1 MRAYNRSNKSQ
12 VSLANVLH
20 EILSYY
26 MHRYIIINHDLGLH
40 LVIHSEDED
49 LNLVDV
55 IDEMIVKQLC
65 DATEGIQKT

>member
-1 MRAYNRSNKSQ
+1 M
-12 VSLANVLH
+12 LH

-26 MHRYIIINHDLGLH
+26 MHHHIIINHDLGLH
-40 LVIHSEDED
+40 LVIHSEEEELD
-49 LNLVDV
+49 LVDV

>member
-1 MRAYNRSNKSQ
+1 M
-12 VSLANVLH
+12 LH

-26 MHRYIIINHDLGLH
+26 MHHHIIINHDLGLH
-40 LVIHSEDED
+40 LVIHSEEEELD
-49 LNLVDV
+49 LVHV